1 MARAGVTSKFSCSC
15 LASGLGRLVVQLGAG
30 TAGLLVYILHLNVV
44 SPAWW
49 L

>member
-15 LASGLGRLVVQLGAG
+15 LASGLGRLVQLGAG
-30 TAGLLVYILHLNVV
+30 TAGLLGYILHLNVV